1 MLCMDDNP
9 YQSPQEPP
17 IAAKGDV
24 WPIMVVVALSI
35 GLGFGIFLP
44 IVMG

>member
-1 MLCMDDNP
+1 MDDNP
-9 YQSPQEPP
+9 YQSPKESP

-35 GLGFGIFLP
+35 GLGFGTILP
-44 IVMG
+44 IVLG